1 MGGGEMEERLN
12 FLQDMI
18 EGEESPPMDMAPAE
32 RIAYLRARGVEV
44 DLPEERAA
52 AADGVARSVRAAVV
66 RAAAADGAAC
76 RAATRPCRRSV
87 RPLRASMSEC

>member
-32 RIAYLRARGVEV
+32 RIAYLERQIGSRGRGN
-44 DLPEERAA
+44 LEERIEELEFAA
-52 AADGVARSVRAAVV
+52 REKGF
-66 RAAAADGAAC
+66 
-76 RAATRPCRRSV
+76 
-87 RPLRASMSEC
+87 L